1 MVRTVAEDFFGKPR
15 NEGRRHWVQLVFIG
29 DRNFGAFIKSINL
42 LEEDNLLA
50 LIGVD
55 HLLKVES
62 HAVDVSVLLAEEV
75 EICSEVLVGTSE
87 LDDIGLVILV
97 LAVQNLLHL
106 GDAEEKLPI
115 LASEIV
121 ALADQLVDCY
131 EELGGVRLNCHHE
144 GSGTGDLREI
154 VVYRKFVG
162 IIFVVV
168 TSARVVWE
176 QIGKLGAHY
185 VKVSRE

>member
-1 MVRTVAEDFFGKPR
+1 MVWTIAEDFRWEPR
-15 NEGRRHWVQLVFIG
+15 NEGRRHRVQLIFIG

-106 GDAEEKLPI
+106 GDAEEKLAI
-115 LASEIV
+115 LAAEIV